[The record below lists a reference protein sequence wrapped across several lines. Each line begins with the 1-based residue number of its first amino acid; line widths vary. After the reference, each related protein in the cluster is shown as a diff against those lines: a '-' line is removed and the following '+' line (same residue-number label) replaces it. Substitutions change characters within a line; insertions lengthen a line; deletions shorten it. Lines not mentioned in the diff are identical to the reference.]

1 VVGQLVVGQ
10 LLVERWM
17 GLAPQRRLSVA
28 PICFGAAL
36 AGVVSLFLAALLG
49 GPPTSS
55 LWLVSGFAAAM
66 VTMELLPA
74 HLTHRGDSEALRL
87 EEAFIVPMTLLLAP
101 VEVVSVVLISVAVAG
116 TARRRGWLKTAFNT
130 GVMGTCA
137 AAGTGIAH
145 LLGLGGA
152 VTARDLAA
160 AVVGG
165 LVLCV
170 VSTAAVAGIISVV
183 QGAAFRAIL
192 LDGALVRVATWFGS
206 LSLGLLVAMAALAQ
220 PYSLL
225 VAVIPLVVLQVAFT
239 GATRQWRER
248 QQAEAVYTAASHIH
262 ASVDSAQVRRE
273 LVTAARQLLGA
284 GGVRMVHEL
293 DEPTPDGAVR
303 VPLDDASAVEVSERA
318 TGGAWTR
325 GDISRLQALAGVASG
340 ALANAVLYEQL
351 QAITRSLGEGVL
363 ALDAAGRITFVNPAG
378 ARLLAWRSDELLGR
392 HVADAIDPA
401 GLLTHPDG
409 ATDWVHLPRLRAG
422 ETLRIDEYAVTRS
435 DGSVLDVALTA
446 SPVLRDEEVVGAV
459 IALRD
464 VTERKALERRLMH
477 QAFHDQLTGLPNRAL
492 FLDRL
497 EHAQARARENGN
509 SQAVLFVDLDRFK
522 LINDSL
528 GHRAGDDVLCTVGSR
543 IVGALGFGDTVARF
557 GGDEFT
563 VLLEEVADRA
573 QAAETA
579 DRIRAALS
587 LPINAGD
594 RSVVIS
600 ASIGIAIAEPGD
612 APQDLLAAADIAM
625 YEAKSAGGDRH
636 AVAASDAD
644 GVARAKLD
652 LEMELR
658 RAIEHGELELE
669 YQPVV
674 RAHGEAL
681 YGFEA
686 LVRWRHPRLGMLPPS
701 HFMPLAEEGGLVIA
715 LGEWVIEEACRT
727 AKRWAEQHPGSGTV
741 MAVNLSARQFQHP
754 DLCARVRE
762 VIDRVGVDPS
772 LLTLEITETVVM
784 ENSTRTLETL
794 HALRALGVR
803 LAIDD
808 FGTGY
813 SSLSYLKRFP
823 VDVVKIDKSFVDGLA
838 TDSVDREIVAAVIRL
853 ASACG
858 MQTVAEGVETAA
870 QLDQLRLLG
879 CSLVQGFLIARPE
892 PASTLER
899 RLGRAATTGMPVPR
913 ASTDAD
919 LVSAMSGMVYL
930 PE

>member
-1 VVGQLVVGQ
+1 LELTDERRGRLVVAACLFAAFSGVLCMVIGAAVWGARDHELW
-10 LLVERWM
+10 LLVAF
-17 GLAPQRRLSVA
+17 GVA
-28 PICFGAAL
+28 LTAIE
-36 AGVVSLFLAALLG
+36 LFPLK
-49 GPPTSS
+49 
-55 LWLVSGFAAAM
+55 
-66 VTMELLPA
+66 
-74 HLTHRGDSEALRL
+74 LTHSGQSEALRL
-87 EEAFIVPMTLLLAP
+87 EEAFFVPMIFLLGP
-101 VEVVSVVLISVAVAG
+101 VETMSVIAIALGVASAFS
-116 TARRRGWLKTAFNT
+116 RRRALMKGLFNVGMITTSAAIGLVTAHVI
-130 GVMGTCA
+130 G
-137 AAGTGIAH
+137 
-145 LLGLGGA
+145 LDSQLGG
-152 VTARDLAA
+152 RDI
-160 AVVGG
+160 V
-165 LVLCV
+165 
-170 VSTAAVAGIISVV
+170 AAVAGGFVFCAVSAVSVSGIIALSTA
-183 QGAAFRAIL
+183 QSFRMIL
-192 LDGALVRVATWFGS
+192 LDGFAVRIATWIGS
-206 LSLGLLVAMAALAQ
+206 LSLGVLVLVATEQQRWA
-220 PYSLL
+220 L
-225 VAVIPLVVLQVAFT
+225 VAAAVPVVVLQFAFS
-239 GATRQWRER
+239 GAMRQWRER
-248 QQAEAVYTAASHIH
+248 QQAEALYEAAGRIR
-262 ASVDSAQVRRE
+262 ASVDSSDVRAE
-273 LVTAARQLLGA
+273 LVDAAGQLLGA
-284 GGVRMVHEL
+284 GTARVVHDLSAEPAEGFLRIPL
-293 DEPTPDGAVR
+293 DEKA
-303 VPLDDASAVEVSERA
+303 AVEVGERA

-325 GDISRLQALAGVASG
+325 GDASRLQALAAVASG
-340 ALANAVLYEQL
+340 ALANALLYEQL

-378 ARLLAWRSDELLGR
+378 ARLLAWRSDELQGR
-392 HVADAIDPA
+392 HIADAIDPA
-401 GLLTHPDG
+401 GRLTHPDG

-422 ETLRIDEYAVTRS
+422 ETLRIDEYTVTRS

-563 VLLEEVADRA
+563 VLLEQVTDRA
-573 QAAETA
+573 EAAETA
-579 DRIRAALS
+579 ERILTALS

-600 ASIGIAIAEPGD
+600 ASIGIAIADSGD
-612 APQDLLAAADIAM
+612 APHDLLAAADIAM
-625 YEAKSAGGDRH
+625 YEAKSAGGARH
-636 AVAASDAD
+636 AIAASDAD

-701 HFMPLAEEGGLVIA
+701 HFMPLAEEGGLIIP
-715 LGEWVIEEACRT
+715 LGDWVLEEACRT
-727 AKRWAEQHPGSGTV
+727 AKRWAEEHPGSGTV

-754 DLCARVRE
+754 DLCARVRD
-762 VIDRVGVDPS
+762 VIDRVGLDPA

-784 ENSTRTLETL
+784 ENSAHTLETL
-794 HALRALGVR
+794 TALRALGVR

-838 TDSVDREIVAAVIRL
+838 SDTVDREIVAAVIRL

-892 PASTLER
+892 PVSTLAR
-899 RLGRAATTGMPVPR
+899 RLGRAASTGMPVPR
-913 ASTDAD
+913 ASADD
-919 LVSAMSGMVYL
+919 LVPAMSGMVYL
-930 PE
+930 AE

>member
-1 VVGQLVVGQ
+1 MTDTSDG
-10 LLVERWM
+10 
-17 GLAPQRRLSVA
+17 ARRVRL
-28 PICFGAAL
+28 ICIGSALPGAAAL
-36 AGVVSLFLAALLG
+36 ALSAQAGGAFAQPWLLAGLMVALAVVQ
-49 GPPTSS
+49 
-55 LWLVSGFAAAM
+55 
-66 VTMELLPA
+66 LLPL
-74 HLTHRGDSEALRL
+74 HLIHAGDSEALHL
-87 EEAFIVPMTLLLAP
+87 DEVLFVPMVILLAP
-101 VEVVSVVLISVAVAG
+101 LDVVLAFTSTLALAILVN
-116 TARRRGWLKTAFNT
+116 RRGWQKLLFNVGMTAT
-130 GVMGTCA
+130 SA
-137 AAGTGIAH
+137 
-145 LLGLGGA
+145 GLGILTATAVGLGSSSSVQQLGA
-152 VTARDLAA
+152 AFA
-160 AVVGG
+160 GG
-165 LVLCV
+165 LVHCAFSATA
-170 VSTAAVAGIISVV
+170 VSFIIALA
-183 QGAAFRAIL
+183 QGTSLRRL
-192 LDGALVRVATWFGS
+192 VLSGVGVRVATWLGS
-206 LSLGLLVAMAALAQ
+206 LSLGLMVAMAATASQ
-220 PYSLL
+220 MALL
-225 VAVIPLVVLQVAFT
+225 VAVVPALVLQFAYA
-239 GATRQWRER
+239 GALRQWLER
-248 QQAEAVYTAASHIH
+248 QQAEALYAAAMRIRDG
-262 ASVDSAQVRRE
+262 VDSAQVRAE
-273 LVTAARQLLGA
+273 VVDAARELLGA
-284 GGVRMVHEL
+284 GSAHLVHDLSGAPPTGVL
-293 DEPTPDGAVR
+293 R
-303 VPLDDASAVEVSERA
+303 VPLDERCAIEVQGRA
-318 TGGAWTR
+318 AGTWTR
-325 GDISRLQALAGVASG
+325 GDVSRLQALAAVASG
-340 ALANAVLYEQL
+340 ALANALLYEQL

-363 ALDAAGRITFVNPAG
+363 ALDAAGHITFVNPAG

-392 HVADAIDPA
+392 HIADAIDPA
-401 GLLTHPDG
+401 GLLTHPSG

-528 GHRAGDDVLCTVGSR
+528 GHRAGDDVLTTVGSR

-579 DRIRAALS
+579 DRILAALS
-587 LPINAGD
+587 LPISAGD

-600 ASIGIAIAEPGD
+600 ASIGIAIAETGD

-636 AVAASDAD
+636 AIAASDAD

-715 LGEWVIEEACRT
+715 LGEWVLEEACRT
-727 AKRWAEQHPGSGTV
+727 AKRWAERHPGSGTV

-762 VIDRVGVDPS
+762 VIARVGVDPS

-892 PASTLER
+892 PVSTLER
-899 RLGRAATTGMPVPR
+899 RLGRAASTGMPVPR
-913 ASTDAD
+913 ASAD
-919 LVSAMSGMVYL
+919 ESLVPAMAGMVYL

>member
-1 VVGQLVVGQ
+1 ME
-10 LLVERWM
+10 LVE
-17 GLAPQRRLSVA
+17 PRRPSVA
-28 PICFGAAL
+28 PICIGAAL
-36 AGVVSLFLAALLG
+36 AGVVTLLLAGLLAG
-49 GPPTSS
+49 LPRHSP
-55 LWLVSGFAAAM
+55 LLLIGFALTLVA
-66 VTMELLPA
+66 VELLPV
-74 HLTHRGDSEALRL
+74 HLTHRSDSEALRL
-87 EEAFIVPMTLLLAP
+87 EEAFFVPMAFLLAP
-101 VEVVSVVLISVAVAG
+101 VETVGIVFLAVGLASVAHG
-116 TARRRGWLKTAFNT
+116 RGWMKAAFNAGVMATGT
-130 GVMGTCA
+130 GVGL
-137 AAGTGIAH
+137 GVAH
-145 LLGLGGA
+145 LIGLGGE
-152 VTARDLAA
+152 VTVRDVA
-160 AVVGG
+160 AVVTGG
-165 LVLCV
+165 LVLCMLSAV
-170 VSTAAVAGIISVV
+170 AVSSVIALVQAVSFKKIIFDGAAVR
-183 QGAAFRAIL
+183 F
-192 LDGALVRVATWFGS
+192 ATWFGS
-206 LSLGLLVAMAALAQ
+206 LSLGVLVLVAAEQRPMALLAALV
-220 PYSLL
+220 P
-225 VAVIPLVVLQVAFT
+225 VVVLQYAFA
-239 GATRQWRER
+239 GSLRQWRER
-248 QQAEAVYTAASHIH
+248 QQAEALYDAAGRIR
-262 ASVDSAQVRRE
+262 ASVDAANVRCE
-273 LVTAARQLLGA
+273 LVNSARQLLGA
-284 GGVRMVHEL
+284 GAAHVVHDLRAPEGG
-293 DEPTPDGAVR
+293 GALR
-303 VPLDDASAVEVSERA
+303 VPLDEKTAVEVSDRA
-318 TGGAWTR
+318 TGGTWTR
-325 GDISRLQALAGVASG
+325 GDVSRLQALAAVASG
-340 ALANAVLYEQL
+340 ALANALLYEQL

-392 HVADAIDPA
+392 HIADAIDPA
-401 GLLTHPDG
+401 GLLTHPSG

-528 GHRAGDDVLCTVGSR
+528 GHRAGDDVLTTVGSR

-579 DRIRAALS
+579 DRILAALN
-587 LPINAGD
+587 LPISAGD

-600 ASIGIAIAEPGD
+600 ASIGIAIAESGD
-612 APQDLLAAADIAM
+612 APHDLLAAADIAM

-636 AVAASDAD
+636 AIAASDAD

-715 LGEWVIEEACRT
+715 LGQWVLEEACRT
-727 AKRWAEQHPGSGTV
+727 AKRWAERHPGSGTV

-858 MQTVAEGVETAA
+858 MQTVAEGLETAA

-892 PASTLER
+892 PVSTLER
-899 RLGRAATTGMPVPR
+899 RLGRAASTGMPVPR
-913 ASTDAD
+913 ASAD
-919 LVSAMSGMVYL
+919 ESLVPAMAGMVYL